1 MAAKHWRNITRKLQF
16 VKNAPLVHPVTITPG
31 WLLMGLRIFLR
42 GAVTLSGGTANG
54 TLVGDNPGQ
63 LLGRITVDADPIPG
77 GYYNGGN
84 IVRLTPRSIKIRRKF
99 DRGTL
104 QPDLKTA
111 AGPDGSAATTNLN
124 SPFEIWFAYPRLI
137 RPVETALRLDQFA
150 NIVLTVNTQD
160 MPTMRTGNDR
170 TQDYSALFVEIQEIR
185 EYAPDYFPEAT
196 PYQSDTLAILQAA
209 NNRLLLDAELP
220 KTESYIDA
228 VIYTETTNQALADTI
243 LNRLTA
249 FSGTDQ
255 FDDSF
260 ADHLKSYVTDSI
272 TDQAE
277 SLVGCYYEPM
287 VQGLTE
293 NAGLLNGALPDVK
306 LQMDVSNPGGA
317 GNDRVNVAHRRV
329 SPRKG
334 GPPNKKA
341 A

>member
-1 MAAKHWRNITRKLQF
+1 MAAKHYRNITRKLQF
-16 VKNAPLVHPVTITPG
+16 VKNGPLVHPITITPG
-31 WLLMGLRIFLR
+31 WLLMGIRVFLR
-42 GAVTLSGGTANG
+42 GAAILSAGTANG

-63 LLGRITVDADPIPG
+63 LFSRFTVDADPIPG

-84 IVRLTPRSIKIRRKF
+84 IVRLTPRSCKLRRKL
-99 DRGTL
+99 DRGTV

-111 AGPDGSAATTNLN
+111 AGIDGSATTTNLN
-124 SPFEIWFAYPRLI
+124 SIFDINFAFPRLI

-150 NIVLTVNTQD
+150 NIVLTMNTQD
-160 MPTMRTGNDR
+160 MPSMRAGNDR
-170 TQDYSALFVEIQEIR
+170 TQDYSQLFAEVVEIR
-185 EYAPDYFPEAT
+185 EFAPDYYPEAT

-209 NNRLLLDAELP
+209 NNRMLLDAELP

-228 VIYTETTNQALADTI
+228 LIYTETTNQALADTI
-243 LNRLTA
+243 LNRVTA

-255 FDDSF
+255 VDDAF
-260 ADHLKSYVTDSI
+260 GDHLKGFFADSI

-277 SLVGCYYEPM
+277 SALGCYYEPL

-293 NAGLLNGALPDVK
+293 NAGLLNGALPDLK
-306 LQMDVSNPGGA
+306 LQLDVSNPGGA

-334 GPPNKKA
+334 GPPNKK
-341 A
+341 